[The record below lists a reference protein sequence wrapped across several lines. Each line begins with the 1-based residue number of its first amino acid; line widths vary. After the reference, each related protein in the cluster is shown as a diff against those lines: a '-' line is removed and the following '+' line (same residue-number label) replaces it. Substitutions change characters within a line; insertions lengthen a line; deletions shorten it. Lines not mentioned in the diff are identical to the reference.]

1 MNELLPIQEMERA
14 YRTRDESY
22 NGLFFLGVRTTGI
35 FCRPTCPSRK
45 PAPQNV
51 EYFPTA
57 AEALFAGY
65 RACRRCHPL
74 ELDDQPAWA
83 KRLLADIEAEPDQRI
98 TEADL
103 QERGVD
109 PTTARRHFLRHYGM
123 TFQAFA
129 RARRLGKA
137 LQHLR
142 AGGRV
147 DDAVF
152 DSGYE
157 SHSGF
162 REAFGRLFGEPP
174 GRHRGA
180 SVELA
185 WFPTPLGPMIGG
197 ATADGVC
204 LLEFSDRR
212 MLEAQLAAVKRLF
225 GCPVIPSQKNELL
238 ARLGRELAEYFAG
251 TRREFTVLLTYPGTP
266 FQQRVWGALL
276 KIPYGETMSY
286 RQLAVKI
293 GNPDAQRAVGRTN
306 GLNRIAIVI
315 PCHRVINHDGKLG
328 GYGGGL
334 RRKEFLLALEKR
346 NRPAA
351 P

>member
-1 MNELLPIQEMERA
+1 MERA
-14 YRTRDESY
+14 YQTRDESY

-35 FCRPTCPSRK
+35 FCRPTCPARK
-45 PAPQNV
+45 PAPENV

-57 AEALFAGY
+57 AAALFAGY
-65 RACRRCHPL
+65 RACRRCRPL

-83 KRLLADIEAEPDQRI
+83 KQLLADIEAQPDRRI
-98 TEADL
+98 TESDL
-103 QERGVD
+103 RERGVD
-109 PTTARRHFLRHYGM
+109 PTTARRHFLRYYGM

-129 RARRLGKA
+129 RARRLGRA

-162 REAFGRLFGEPP
+162 REAFGRLFGETP
-174 GRHRGA
+174 GRHDGKC
-180 SVELA
+180 VDLA

-212 MLEAQLAAVKRLF
+212 MLEGQLATVRRLF

-238 ARLGRELAEYFAG
+238 KQLGRELNEYFAA
-251 TRREFTVLLTYPGTP
+251 TRREFSVPLTYPGTP
-266 FQQRVWGALL
+266 FQQKVWSALL

-293 GNPDAQRAVGRTN
+293 GHPDAQRAVGRTN

-334 RRKEFLLALEKR
+334 RRKEFLLALER
-346 NRPAA
+346 RGGGTAPYQRP
-351 P
+351 